1 VGRSFFWG
9 WLRETEHRLGVH
21 AACGVSLPTNNRK
34 DKTEGSN
41 TRSEVRAGGYFYR
54 QITGGDSFTCMQWTA
69 EPGQESDYSDYLGN
83 LGIVDDAQPFDHEVE
98 GIDLSQAGY

>member
-1 VGRSFFWG
+1 MLRAEFPCPLIIERIK
-9 WLRETEHRLGVH
+9 LREAIRVLRL
-21 AACGVSLPTNNRK
+21 
-34 DKTEGSN
+34 
-41 TRSEVRAGGYFYR
+41 RAGGYFYR